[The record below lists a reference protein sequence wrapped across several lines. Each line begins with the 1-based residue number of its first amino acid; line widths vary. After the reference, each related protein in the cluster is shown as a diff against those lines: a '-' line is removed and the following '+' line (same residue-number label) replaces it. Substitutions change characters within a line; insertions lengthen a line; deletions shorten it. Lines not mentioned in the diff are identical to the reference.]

1 MDVREMQTKP
11 KNAFNR
17 GMEHEIYSSLKNPDM
32 LFKVGELDVINEWY
46 EVFKS
51 DPQIFPVV
59 YRIGKIPVKN
69 VYYVGLE
76 KLDTDKFQQKWNQLE
91 LSLEE
96 IGALDVDRGETFSDL
111 YMNEGLDAEVFKQIA
126 KNLVNKD
133 RNSYNF
139 FVEFLT
145 VIKKCE
151 RAIYK
156 VMGKDTIV
164 DVHKYNFGYS
174 KDGKLKCLD
183 I

>member
-1 MDVREMQTKP
+1 MELDEMHIKP
-11 KNAFNR
+11 KQVFNR
-17 GMEHEIYSSLKNPDM
+17 GMEHEIYPSLKNPDI
-32 LFKVGELDVINEWY
+32 LFKVGDLDIIDEWY

-51 DPQIFPVV
+51 DSEIFPKV
-59 YRIGKIPVKN
+59 YKIGKVPNKN

-76 KLDTDKFQQKWNQLE
+76 KLDTNRFQKKWDDLE
-91 LSLEE
+91 LSMED
-96 IGALDVDRGETFSDL
+96 IGVLDVDRGETFSDL
-111 YMNEGLDAEVFKQIA
+111 YMNEGSDAQVFKDIA
-126 KNLVNKD
+126 IKLVNHS
-133 RNSYNF
+133 RNDYNF

-151 RAIYK
+151 KAILK